1 MFKCS
6 FTVPVRYS
14 FYLFSQKTFTSKFNW
29 LFYFIRSRR
38 QIFFGRLTS
47 QTAGTTK
54 LHNSHKQFSSL
65 SISYKIN
72 LPLKG
77 NQVCFQDQR
86 ICRYAYKIRLES
98 GVMKPL
104 SERTVSLAKETID
117 NHKAIIGSI
126 PENKGGFQDERVT
139 SSIQIIVLFIV
150 ENLCPLSFYYFFF
163 FNHYLEFTVPYQ
175 SRYPLK
181 SLSSQLKM
189 FDKFLKMIQSPKK
202 HISSI

>member
-1 MFKCS
+1 
-6 FTVPVRYS
+6 
-14 FYLFSQKTFTSKFNW
+14 
-29 LFYFIRSRR
+29 
-38 QIFFGRLTS
+38 
-47 QTAGTTK
+47 
-54 LHNSHKQFSSL
+54 
-65 SISYKIN
+65 
-72 LPLKG
+72 
-77 NQVCFQDQR
+77 
-86 ICRYAYKIRLES
+86 
-98 GVMKPL
+98 MKPL

>member
-1 MFKCS
+1 
-6 FTVPVRYS
+6 
-14 FYLFSQKTFTSKFNW
+14 
-29 LFYFIRSRR
+29 
-38 QIFFGRLTS
+38 
-47 QTAGTTK
+47 
-54 LHNSHKQFSSL
+54 
-65 SISYKIN
+65 
-72 LPLKG
+72 
-77 NQVCFQDQR
+77 
-86 ICRYAYKIRLES
+86 
-98 GVMKPL
+98 MKPL

-150 ENLCPLSFYYFFF
+150 ENLCPLSFYYYYYF
-163 FNHYLEFTVPYQ
+163 FNHYLKFTVPYQ

-189 FDKFLKMIQSPKK
+189 FDKFFKMIQSPKK

>member
-1 MFKCS
+1 
-6 FTVPVRYS
+6 
-14 FYLFSQKTFTSKFNW
+14 
-29 LFYFIRSRR
+29 
-38 QIFFGRLTS
+38 
-47 QTAGTTK
+47 
-54 LHNSHKQFSSL
+54 
-65 SISYKIN
+65 
-72 LPLKG
+72 
-77 NQVCFQDQR
+77 
-86 ICRYAYKIRLES
+86 
-98 GVMKPL
+98 MKPL

-150 ENLCPLSFYYFFF
+150 ENLCPLSFYCYYF

>member
-1 MFKCS
+1 
-6 FTVPVRYS
+6 
-14 FYLFSQKTFTSKFNW
+14 
-29 LFYFIRSRR
+29 
-38 QIFFGRLTS
+38 
-47 QTAGTTK
+47 
-54 LHNSHKQFSSL
+54 
-65 SISYKIN
+65 
-72 LPLKG
+72 
-77 NQVCFQDQR
+77 
-86 ICRYAYKIRLES
+86 
-98 GVMKPL
+98 MKPL

-117 NHKAIIGSI
+117 NHQAIIGSI

-150 ENLCPLSFYYFFF
+150 ENLCPLSFYHYYF

-202 HISSI
+202 HISSM